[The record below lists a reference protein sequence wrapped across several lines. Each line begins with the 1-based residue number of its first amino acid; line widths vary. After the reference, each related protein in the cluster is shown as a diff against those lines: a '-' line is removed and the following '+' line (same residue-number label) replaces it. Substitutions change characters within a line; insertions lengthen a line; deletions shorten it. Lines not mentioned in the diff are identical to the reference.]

1 MNNDWID
8 DNWNNIFSS
17 MALRTSLTEALD
29 WEHEVSDYLFECWS
43 ENLLQFPMMEKT
55 MAITLMASYL
65 PEGYDYLSE
74 KLVNWL
80 QMNYRIGEDEQDLAI
95 H

>member
-1 MNNDWID
+1 
-8 DNWNNIFSS
+8 
-17 MALRTSLTEALD
+17 
-29 WEHEVSDYLFECWS
+29 
-43 ENLLQFPMMEKT
+43 
-55 MAITLMASYL
+55 MASYL

-80 QMNYRIGEDEQDLAI
+80 QMNYRIGEDEQDLTI

>member
-8 DNWNNIFSS
+8 DKWNNIFSS

-29 WEHEVSDYLFECWS
+29 WEHEVSDSLFECWS